1 MGRSIT
7 PIPFP
12 LSKGQAGIWLAHHMA
27 PGCTFYTIAQY
38 TDLDGPIDVAVF
50 EGAARQVIA
59 ETETLR
65 LRFAETP
72 DGPVQW
78 IEAGLAA
85 DWTLPVHDL
94 SGEADPEPAARRLT
108 RTLLGQPFDLT
119 SDAPLFRWHLIRTG
133 TRRWIWF
140 QAYHHI
146 VLDGL
151 GLALVKARL
160 AEVYSASLRN
170 EPARG
175 QAFVPLRELLGSPGY
190 GPGTTAWEEDRAHWL
205 ALLAGQPETVSLAG
219 GGVGWER
226 DFRRE
231 TCVVPQG
238 ITDALATLGKSLGAT
253 LPAML
258 AAAVAIYVG
267 RLAGRSET
275 LLGWQVT
282 GRFDAAARRAPAML
296 SNTVPL
302 RLATAPGDRLAGVVR
317 DAAQQ
322 TRSALGHQRY
332 AHETL
337 RRDLGL
343 EPIAADM
350 FGTLVNV
357 SSVERAS
364 LFGTT
369 QGLTYNLSNG
379 PVRDLSIVC
388 YEAASAGMRV
398 DLDGNTELY
407 TAAELSRHGRRLL
420 RLFDAIAGASPDTCL
435 SELPLLDDA
444 ERADLDGLGSGA
456 VAPPYRAVTSLIAAQ
471 VAARPEAPAVRAA
484 DGTELSHADLW
495 AWSGAIA
502 ARLARLGDLRGKP
515 IGLAAERGPGL
526 IAGLLGILR
535 MGGIVLPLDP
545 TQPPSRLA
553 QILAEAGPVAVLA
566 DARVRPS
573 LPPGDLPILSLDAAS
588 AGATVA
594 SLVDPGS
601 EELAYLLYTSGSTG
615 TPKGVAMG
623 HGALSNLVQW
633 QLELSAATG
642 AGRTLQFTPP
652 TFDVAFQEI
661 LSTLAAGG
669 CLVVIDD
676 TARRDPHHLLRQ
688 LREHTVTRLFLPFV
702 ALQALAEAIDGHPA
716 LPALREVVTAGEALR
731 ATPAL
736 RRLFHALPDCV
747 LWNHYGPTETHVAT
761 AWRLPADPASWP
773 ELPPIGRPIPG
784 ATARILDAAGG
795 FLPTGVAGELW
806 LGGVILAAGYWQ
818 RPELT
823 AERFVTS
830 GSGRLYR
837 TGDLARWRPD
847 GTLDFLGR
855 SDDQVKIRGYRVEP
869 GEVEASLLSLP
880 GLAQASVQPR
890 EIAGETRLVAY
901 LVPHEGEP
909 LPPASELRQALA
921 ARLPDYMVPSAY
933 VALDALPLTP
943 NGKINRA
950 ALPLPA
956 AAAPGA
962 MHRPP
967 TTEHEAL
974 LCRLFAELT
983 GTTPVSVDDSFF
995 ALGGTSLA
1003 AMRLLARLRTET
1015 GRAPPLRQ
1023 LVQGP
1028 TPAALAAAMARDGI
1042 VETSFDPLLPFISSG
1057 QRRPFFCVP
1066 GFGAGAMHLR
1076 QLGETLGRERPVF
1089 GLNGLPERLPAETLE
1104 AIAGCY
1110 AEALRR
1116 QQPIGPYFLGGFS
1129 LGGVIAYEMARQLQ
1143 AAGAHVGLLAII
1155 DTRWPGWRPSGPALL
1170 PTAAAWARNLPLW
1183 LYDEGR
1189 NFDGRQMR
1197 RRIGRKASRLSA
1209 IMRKK
1214 PLRPGMILDLD
1225 RVAPDAHGLLDRQL
1239 AAARAYSPRPTQLP
1253 IALFQAAVQP
1263 ISKPCGDPAFGWRAV
1278 ADASFASYRVPG
1290 NHFTMLAQPYVQHL
1304 AQAIDAALRRRE

>member
-379 PVRDLSIVC
+379 PV
-388 YEAASAGMRV
+388 
-398 DLDGNTELY
+398 
-407 TAAELSRHGRRLL
+407 
-420 RLFDAIAGASPDTCL
+420 
-435 SELPLLDDA
+435 
-444 ERADLDGLGSGA
+444 
-456 VAPPYRAVTSLIAAQ
+456 
-471 VAARPEAPAVRAA
+471 
-484 DGTELSHADLW
+484 
-495 AWSGAIA
+495 
-502 ARLARLGDLRGKP
+502 
-515 IGLAAERGPGL
+515 
-526 IAGLLGILR
+526 
-535 MGGIVLPLDP
+535 
-545 TQPPSRLA
+545 
-553 QILAEAGPVAVLA
+553 
-566 DARVRPS
+566 
-573 LPPGDLPILSLDAAS
+573 
-588 AGATVA
+588 
-594 SLVDPGS
+594 
-601 EELAYLLYTSGSTG
+601 
-615 TPKGVAMG
+615 
-623 HGALSNLVQW
+623 
-633 QLELSAATG
+633 
-642 AGRTLQFTPP
+642 
-652 TFDVAFQEI
+652 
-661 LSTLAAGG
+661 
-669 CLVVIDD
+669 
-676 TARRDPHHLLRQ
+676 
-688 LREHTVTRLFLPFV
+688 
-702 ALQALAEAIDGHPA
+702 
-716 LPALREVVTAGEALR
+716 
-731 ATPAL
+731 
-736 RRLFHALPDCV
+736 
-747 LWNHYGPTETHVAT
+747 
-761 AWRLPADPASWP
+761 
-773 ELPPIGRPIPG
+773 
-784 ATARILDAAGG
+784 
-795 FLPTGVAGELW
+795 
-806 LGGVILAAGYWQ
+806 
-818 RPELT
+818 
-823 AERFVTS
+823 
-830 GSGRLYR
+830 
-837 TGDLARWRPD
+837 
-847 GTLDFLGR
+847 
-855 SDDQVKIRGYRVEP
+855 
-869 GEVEASLLSLP
+869 
-880 GLAQASVQPR
+880 
-890 EIAGETRLVAY
+890 
-901 LVPHEGEP
+901 
-909 LPPASELRQALA
+909 
-921 ARLPDYMVPSAY
+921 
-933 VALDALPLTP
+933 
-943 NGKINRA
+943 
-950 ALPLPA
+950 
-956 AAAPGA
+956 
-962 MHRPP
+962 
-967 TTEHEAL
+967 
-974 LCRLFAELT
+974 
-983 GTTPVSVDDSFF
+983 
-995 ALGGTSLA
+995 
-1003 AMRLLARLRTET
+1003 
-1015 GRAPPLRQ
+1015 
-1023 LVQGP
+1023 
-1028 TPAALAAAMARDGI
+1028 LAAAGTDRRAVRHKWQRAAVPHRRPGALAPRRHARFSRP
-1042 VETSFDPLLPFISSG
+1042 VRRSG
-1057 QRRPFFCVP
+1057 QNPRVP
-1066 GFGAGAMHLR
+1066 GRAGR
-1076 QLGETLGRERPVF
+1076 GRGVAAVPPRPRP
-1089 GLNGLPERLPAETLE
+1089 GQRAAARN
-1104 AIAGCY
+1104 
-1110 AEALRR
+1110 RR
-1116 QQPIGPYFLGGFS
+1116 
-1129 LGGVIAYEMARQLQ
+1129 RDQ
-1143 AAGAHVGLLAII
+1143 ACGLLAII